1 MLASFYLIIIDI
13 NEKIKLPLKPNDYN
27 KKKTNMRLRI
37 SS

>member
-27 KKKTNMRLRI
+27 KKKPI
-37 SS
+37 